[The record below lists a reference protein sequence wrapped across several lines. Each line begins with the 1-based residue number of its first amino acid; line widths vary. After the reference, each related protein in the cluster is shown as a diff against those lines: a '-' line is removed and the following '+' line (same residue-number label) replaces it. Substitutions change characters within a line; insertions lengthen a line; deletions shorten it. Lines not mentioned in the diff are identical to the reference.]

1 MTPVTPDVETAEKPL
16 RADAQRNYE
25 KLISAARIVFSEH
38 GAEASLDEIAKRAG
52 VGPGTLYRHFPT
64 RDALINAV
72 MNEWAGSVEAD
83 AKAVVE
89 SDLPGREALTA
100 WFEHFIG
107 HMSLYRGAAQKF
119 VACMDDPTTPIYR
132 KCQVLSKAN
141 DSVLAHVAETGVL
154 RDDVDS
160 REVMRMVSGV
170 ASVIDQAS
178 MAQGDAKPMLDIIL
192 NGITRP

>member
-1 MTPVTPDVETAEKPL
+1 MTPVTTDVEPADKPM
-16 RADAQRNYE
+16 RADAQRNYD
-25 KLISAARIVFSEH
+25 KLLAAARDAFRERGS
-38 GAEASLDEIAKRAG
+38 AASLDDIAKRAG

-64 RDALINAV
+64 RDALIDAV
-72 MNEWAGSVEAD
+72 MREWADRVAAD
-83 AKAVVE
+83 SRAVVE
-89 SDLPGREALTA
+89 SGLPPREALTT

-132 KCQVLSKAN
+132 KCQILAAAN
-141 DSVLAHVAETGVL
+141 DEILTHVAESGVL
-154 RDDVDS
+154 REDVSS

-178 MAQGDAKPMLDIIL
+178 MTQDQAKPMLDIIL

>member
-1 MTPVTPDVETAEKPL
+1 M
-16 RADAQRNYE
+16 RADAQRNYD
-25 KLISAARIVFSEH
+25 KLLAAAREAFRERGS
-38 GAEASLDEIAKRAG
+38 EASLDDIAKRAG

-72 MNEWAGSVEAD
+72 MKEWADAVKSDSQSVID
-83 AKAVVE
+83 A
-89 SDLPGREALTA
+89 DLPGREALST

-119 VACMDDPTTPIYR
+119 VACMDDPSTPIYR
-132 KCQVLSKAN
+132 KCQVLSAAN
-141 DSVLAHVAETGVL
+141 DAVIAHVGASGVL
-154 RDDVDS
+154 REDIDS

-178 MAQGDAKPMLDIIL
+178 MTNDDAKPMLAIIL

>member
-1 MTPVTPDVETAEKPL
+1 MTPVTSQVEAADKPL
-16 RADAQRNYE
+16 RADAQRNYD
-25 KLISAARIVFSEH
+25 KLLAAARIAFRERGS
-38 GAEASLDEIAKRAG
+38 EASLDEIAKRAG

-64 RDALINAV
+64 RDALIDAV
-72 MNEWAGSVEAD
+72 MKEWADSVQAD
-83 AKAVVE
+83 ALSVIG
-89 SDLPGREALTA
+89 SDLPGREALTV

-119 VACMDDPTTPIYR
+119 VACMDDPSTPIYR
-132 KCQVLSKAN
+132 KCQILSAAN
-141 DSVLAHVAETGVL
+141 DSVLTHVAETGVL
-154 RDDVDS
+154 RDGVES

-178 MAQGDAKPMLDIIL
+178 MTQDDAKPMLDIIL